1 MRVLNHM
8 QRTTSLRIL
17 TAAWLGASI
26 AACGSSTLTAAD
38 RRVIADSLARQ
49 VRAAYDLSKPDVAQR
64 MLSLYPPAG
73 PVVSASA
80 GRMITSRDTLA
91 MGIKAFWDNVGV
103 NMRQPRWIWD
113 EMVVDVLAPNAAI
126 MTATYHIP
134 HLNPHNEP
142 HVIAGAWTAAFE
154 KRGSRWYVVQ
164 EHLSDVPPVPDS
176 AQAAMPPGAAMNGMS
191 PDTGRRPS
199 TKPAA
204 QRGLKK
210 PD

>member
-1 MRVLNHM
+1 M
-8 QRTTSLRIL
+8 QRTTLLRVFAATSL
-17 TAAWLGASI
+17 AASF
-26 AACGSSTLTAAD
+26 AACGSSSFTAAD
-38 RRVIADSLARQ
+38 RREIADSLARQ
-49 VRAAYDLSKPDVAQR
+49 VKAASDLSKPDVVER

-73 PVVSASA
+73 PIVSASA
-80 GRMITSRDTLA
+80 GHMITSRDTLA

-103 NMRQPRWIWD
+103 NMRQPQWVWD
-113 EMVVDVLAPNAAI
+113 NMVVDVLAPNAAV

-164 EHLSDVPPVPDS
+164 EHLSDAPTMPDS
-176 AQAAMPPGAAMNGMS
+176 MQATTQPGATMPGVSPGAAMPPSTTRTAPPGGA
-191 PDTGRRPS
+191 
-199 TKPAA
+199 
-204 QRGLKK
+204 KK

>member
-1 MRVLNHM
+1 M
-8 QRTTSLRIL
+8 QRTTFFRIL
-17 TAAWLGASI
+17 AATCLTAGI
-26 AACGSSTLTAAD
+26 AACDSSTLTPAD

-73 PVVSASA
+73 PIVSASA

-103 NMRQPRWIWD
+103 NMRQPQWIWD
-113 EMVVDVLAPNAAI
+113 QMVVDVLAPNAAI

-134 HLNPHNEP
+134 HLTPRNEP
-142 HVIAGAWTAAFE
+142 HVVAGAWTAAFE
-154 KRGSRWYVVQ
+154 KRGSRWYIVQ
-164 EHLSDVPPVPDS
+164 EHLSDVPTVPDS
-176 AQAAMPPGAAMNGMS
+176 AQAAMPGMSPGAAA
-191 PDTGRRPS
+191 PPTS
-199 TKPAA
+199 TKPA
-204 QRGLKK
+204 QRGSKK

>member
-1 MRVLNHM
+1 MR
-8 QRTTSLRIL
+8 RTTSFRIL
-17 TAAWLGASI
+17 A
-26 AACGSSTLTAAD
+26 AACLSAAITACDSSTLSSGD
-38 RRVIADSLARQ
+38 RRAIADSLARQ

-73 PVVSASA
+73 PIVSASA

-103 NMRQPRWIWD
+103 NMRQPQWVWD
-113 EMVVDVLAPNAAI
+113 EMVVDVLAPNAAV

-134 HLNPHNEP
+134 HLTPRNQP

-164 EHLSDVPPVPDS
+164 EHLSDVPTLPDS
-176 AQAAMPPGAAMNGMS
+176 AQAAMPPGATMPGMS
-191 PDTGRRPS
+191 PSTATPPS
-199 TKPAA
+199 NTKPAP
-204 QRGLKK
+204 QRGAKK